1 MNQQYNPIT
10 NLTETKYTH
19 ISGTDNLPLSV
30 LRIEPENPADIRGIV
45 QLIHGKNE
53 HKGRY
58 KAFMRFLASNG
69 YLTIINDHR
78 GHGESVIEPDDR
90 GYFYQGGTD
99 ALVEDLHEITLDAKK
114 YAAEKCGRDGLPVT
128 LLGHSMGSLAAR
140 CYLRQ
145 YDADIGKLVLTGSPS
160 RSDKIRQGLQVV
172 KLLKKLEGKRARS
185 LLAKKLIMGVSYE
198 RRYRHEGLHNAW
210 TNSEREAVIE
220 HNNDPLCRFN
230 FTLNGY
236 EEMLKMAML
245 AYTGGYTPQNP
256 SMPIRFFSGEDD
268 PCALSR
274 QKFAEAM
281 RLMKNIGYTDVRCL
295 LYKGMRH
302 DILHEKNKLRVY
314 SDILRFIETGSTKPV
329 TENNGQTP

>member
-1 MNQQYNPIT
+1 MTPKNKIIT

-19 ISGTDNLPLSV
+19 ISNTDRLPLCV
-30 LRIEPENPADIRGIV
+30 LRIEPENPDDIRGIV

-58 KAFMRFLASNG
+58 TAFMRFLASNG
-69 YLTIINDHR
+69 FLTIINDHR

-90 GYFYQGGTD
+90 GYFYQGGTA
-99 ALVEDLHEITLDAKK
+99 ALVEDIHEITLDAKK
-114 YAAEKCGRDGLPVT
+114 YAAKKCGRDDLPLT

-140 CYLRQ
+140 CYIRK
-145 YDADIGKLVLTGSPS
+145 YDADISKLCLTGSPS
-160 RSDKIRQGLQVV
+160 RSDKIKQGLRVL
-172 KLLKKLEGKRARS
+172 KLLKAIEGKRSRS
-185 LLAKKLIMGVSYE
+185 PLAKKLIMGVSYE
-198 RRYRHEGLHNAW
+198 RKYRREGLKNAW
-210 TNSEREAVIE
+210 TNSERAAVIE

-245 AYTGGYTPQNP
+245 AYTGDYIPQNP
-256 SMPIRFFSGEDD
+256 DMPVRFFSGEDD

-274 QKFAEAM
+274 QKFVEAM
-281 RLMKNIGYTDVRCL
+281 RLMKNIGYTNVRCL

-302 DILHEKNKLRVY
+302 DILHEKNKMRVY
-314 SDILRFIETGSTKPV
+314 NDILRFIESD
-329 TENNGQTP
+329 

>member
-1 MNQQYNPIT
+1 MNQQFNQIT

-19 ISGTDNLPLSV
+19 ISGTDNLPICV

-58 KAFMRFLASNG
+58 TAFMRFLASNG
-69 YLTIINDHR
+69 FLTIINDHR

-90 GYFYQGGTD
+90 GYFYQGGTA
-99 ALVEDLHEITLDAKK
+99 ALVEDIHEITRDVKK
-114 YAAEKCGRDGLPVT
+114 YAMEKCGKSDLPVT
-128 LLGHSMGSLAAR
+128 LFGHSMGSLAAR
-140 CYLRQ
+140 CYIRQ
-145 YDADIGKLVLTGSPS
+145 YDGEISKLCLTGSPS
-160 RSDKIRQGLQVV
+160 RSDKIKQGLQVV

-198 RRYRHEGLHNAW
+198 RKYRHEGLRNAW
-210 TNSEREAVIE
+210 TNSAREAVIE

-245 AYTGGYTPQNP
+245 AYTGDYSPHNP
-256 SMPIRFFSGEDD
+256 AMPIRFFSGEDD

-274 QKFAEAM
+274 QKFVEAM
-281 RLMKNIGYTDVRCL
+281 RLMKNIGYTDVRCM

-302 DILHEKNKLRVY
+302 DILHEINKMRVY
-314 SDILRFIETGSTKPV
+314 NDILRFIESD
-329 TENNGQTP
+329 